1 MAEGLRGMRGPLYN
15 ADDYPSLLMLLIMTA
30 RQAEADQWRKT
41 HKHWSVSS
49 VCLSKLHTA
58 RLQASFILI
67 LFIRLIGCCM
77 SFFLNNL

>member
-41 HKHWSVSS
+41 HKHCSVSS
-49 VCLSKLHTA
+49 VCLSKRHTA
-58 RLQASFILI
+58 RLQASFNSSHSSYW
-67 LFIRLIGCCM
+67 CCM
-77 SFFLNNL
+77 SSFNL